1 MHSLID
7 VIGGLI
13 IGMGVLAIWLS
24 IHEYIDAFVVSEQNG
39 QLIIPFTDFKILR
52 KYLNICLEISVIVSI
67 VSKTI

>member
-13 IGMGVLAIWLS
+13 IGLGVLAIWLS

-39 QLIIPFTDFKILR
+39 QLLIPFTDFRILR

>member
-39 QLIIPFTDFKILR
+39 QLLIPFTDFRILR

>member
-13 IGMGVLAIWLS
+13 IGLGVLAIWLS

-39 QLIIPFTDFKILR
+39 QLLIPFTDFRILR
-52 KYLNICLEISVIVSI
+52 KYPNICLEISVIVSI